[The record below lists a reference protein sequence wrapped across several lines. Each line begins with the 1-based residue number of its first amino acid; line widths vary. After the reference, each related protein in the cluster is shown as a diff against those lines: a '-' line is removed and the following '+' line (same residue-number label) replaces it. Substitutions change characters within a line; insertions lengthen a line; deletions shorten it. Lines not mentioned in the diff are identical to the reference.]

1 MPSLTAIF
9 RVLMLRGIANR
20 GALIK
25 SIVSFPYIDIVY
37 SMNLA
42 FLRYFLAVADTSSF
56 TVAAERCHVTQ
67 PTLSA
72 GIARLEGELGARLFD
87 RGRRIGLTVAGQRLL
102 PHARAMSET
111 WQAARAEQRADRR
124 PRLVRIAIASTVP
137 IMSTLAC
144 LSAAQSQEG
153 FDVEISEGGPHVVA
167 ERWRR
172 ARCDVAFFPVRDML
186 AAANVVSLW
195 REPYLLA
202 AAADHRI
209 ATRDRWSI
217 EELGDTPF
225 VLRAACEAHDDAQQ
239 LFARHGVR
247 PRAVLRSA
255 DEERCAGAVLC
266 GLGVCLM
273 PRSLLRAGMASSVI
287 RELSLERRVILGW
300 REGADEAIVTA
311 LREAATDGPLV
322 AR

>member
-1 MPSLTAIF
+1 
-9 RVLMLRGIANR
+9 
-20 GALIK
+20 
-25 SIVSFPYIDIVY
+25 
-37 SMNLA
+37 MNLT

-67 PTLSA
+67 STLSA
-72 GIARLEGELGARLFD
+72 GIARLEEELGTRLFD
-87 RGRRIGLTVAGQRLL
+87 RGRRTGLTVAGQRLL
-102 PHARAMSET
+102 PHARAMIEA
-111 WQAARAEQRADRR
+111 WQAARAEQRVNQRS
-124 PRLVRIAIASTVP
+124 RLVRIAIASTVP
-137 IMSTLAC
+137 IMSTLAW
-144 LSAAQSQEG
+144 LTSAQSHVG
-153 FDVEISEGGPHVVA
+153 FEVEISEGSADTVA

-255 DEERCAGAVLC
+255 DEERCAGALLA

-273 PRSLLRAGMASSVI
+273 PRSLLRAGMTSAEI
-287 RELSLERRVILGW
+287 RELSLERRVILAW
-300 REGADEAIVTA
+300 REGADEEIVTG
-311 LREAATDGPLV
+311 LRQAATGGPWV